1 MKKSKT
7 VKNQNPKLF
16 GYGSIEQLLAD
27 STRFGDNPK
36 DPLNHWVAIRDADGD
51 LRFIPCTEE
60 YFHFHRNEQRNE
72 RRRRDVESR
81 CMIPSE
87 KFGLVK
93 CRDDCNNCQRERNGN
108 PVSIDY
114 MFEEYNFEYSSEDY
128 EEELEKRRKQE
139 HEDQLWSHVNEFD
152 ESDQMILKLYNE
164 GKTDSA
170 IATILKKSR
179 SMVQERRT
187 KLIDMLKEN
196 MKKYG
201 N

>member
-1 MKKSKT
+1 MRKKQSNKDA
-7 VKNQNPKLF
+7 NPELY
-16 GYGSIEQLLAD
+16 GYGSLEQLLAD
-27 STRFGDNPK
+27 STRFGDDPK
-36 DPLNHWVAIRDADGD
+36 HPLSHWVAFKDADGD

-60 YFHFHRNEQRNE
+60 YFHLHRNEQRNE
-72 RRRRDVESR
+72 RRRRDTESR

-93 CRDDCNNCQRERNGN
+93 CRDDCNNCQRERNGY

-114 MFEEYNFEYSSEDY
+114 MFEEYNFEYSSADY
-128 EEELEKRRKQE
+128 EQELEKRKKRE
-139 HEDQLWSHVNEFD
+139 REELLWSYVNEFD